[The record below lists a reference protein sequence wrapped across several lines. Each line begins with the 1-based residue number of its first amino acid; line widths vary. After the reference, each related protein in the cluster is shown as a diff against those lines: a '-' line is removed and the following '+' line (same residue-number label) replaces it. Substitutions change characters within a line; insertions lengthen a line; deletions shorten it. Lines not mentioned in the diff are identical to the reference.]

1 MGSITFLEHNG
12 SKHTV
17 EIESGKSL
25 MQAALDGGIPGIDGD
40 CGGECACGTCHL
52 IIEVDYINIVGNA
65 SGDELQM
72 LELTPDR
79 TDNSRLAC
87 QIIASDEMDGMIVRL
102 PEFQM

>member
-12 SKHTV
+12 AKHIV

-25 MQAALDGGIPGIDGD
+25 MQTALDGGIPGIDGD

-52 IIEVDYINIVGNA
+52 IVEVGYINIVGSA
-65 SGDELQM
+65 SGEELQM

-87 QIIASDEMDGMIVRL
+87 QVIASDDMDGMIVQL